1 MGLESVTTVT
11 EAVLF
16 IVRCGV
22 NLWNSCK
29 LRVINAK
36 EAYTRWQGTYLIW
49 AKGARFLRSAS
60 ATSFLLFFPS
70 FKFWC
75 PQIFIPVL
83 PFRVFSCLQN
93 FSCQD

>member
-1 MGLESVTTVT
+1 MGLNLVTTVT

-29 LRVINAK
+29 LRVINA
-36 EAYTRWQGTYLIW
+36 EEVYTRRQGTFLIW
-49 AKGARFLRSAS
+49 AKGVRFPCSAS

-75 PQIFIPVL
+75 PQIFFPTTLAEGKKIS
-83 PFRVFSCLQN
+83 RE
-93 FSCQD
+93 